1 MAQIPTLC
9 EVSYDSEW
17 LADDYFYTPFRL
29 PSADFG
35 KHPKTFS
42 PQFFYPRPSQNLS
55 GKNDVLS
62 EFEEKNRETTQHN
75 TYFEYLRDYY
85 IENSSSPLTY
95 GGTVASP
102 QLPSRSHLTI
112 PARFYPTFDGCISPI
127 VHHDHNKLPR
137 SLPAVSRSAQYP
149 DAEHPTTERNNL
161 VWIDTLKSWV
171 PMKKYEEGKPYL
183 SFVNNPPYVEKHITV
198 TEGRKTKLHHQCT
211 GECER
216 YHNHMTKYKDIVED
230 RRHQYHNQINPRLK
244 YYRQTALDRKDRIE
258 AANKNEKRSR
268 KAYSTP
274 LYDPNKHT
282 CRLMKYNPLSAR
294 ATINLRNNPTPVS
307 RSDEPTEETVEEVFG
322 KDTHEEKVTE
332 IVPVV
337 KAPFVNHNIKTYT
350 EVETVS
356 VCCEIMRPLYK
367 RDSQVVCVDSN
378 LDAIKTVVQGITS
391 VSVIVKQ
398 GNYKEQYELS
408 CQIFICMKY
417 YYI

>member
-95 GGTVASP
+95 FQSSPRNRGGTVASP

-198 TEGRKTKLHHQCT
+198 TE
-211 GECER
+211 
-216 YHNHMTKYKDIVED
+216 
-230 RRHQYHNQINPRLK
+230 
-244 YYRQTALDRKDRIE
+244 ALDRKDRIE